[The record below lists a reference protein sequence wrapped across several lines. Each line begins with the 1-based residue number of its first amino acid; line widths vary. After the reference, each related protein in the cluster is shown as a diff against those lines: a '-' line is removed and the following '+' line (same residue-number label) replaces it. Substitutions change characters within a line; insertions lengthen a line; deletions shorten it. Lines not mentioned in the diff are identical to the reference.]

1 MIRNSGQD
9 SGQGWWTGEWSG
21 TVDRTVVRTGGQ
33 DSGQGRWTGQ
43 WSGTGV
49 GGQDSGQDNASSF
62 VEDDNDDEDEMK
74 VKYEDYYKKNR
85 INMLNSYLTF
95 SVTHTTTWDH
105 HQQYGSGTT
114 LHLSAFLATPF
125 FNYMES
131 IS

>member
-1 MIRNSGQD
+1 MVDRRVS
-9 SGQGWWTGEWSG
+9 QGWWTGEWSG
-21 TVDRTVVRTGGQ
+21 TVDRTVVRKGGQ

-49 GGQDSGQDNASSF
+49 GGQDSGQDNACSF

-114 LHLSAFLATPF
+114 LHFSAFLATPF